1 MKEAFPHLLAPL
13 KVGPLT
19 LKNRIVSAP
28 TSVPHLNEDGTIN
41 PEVIAYYA
49 EKAKGGCAVVT
60 VGESIVRIRDGKSHP
75 RQIPLDNP
83 EVVTGLTQLADAIHA
98 HGAYASI
105 ELSHGGGLCP
115 PDFIPGQ
122 QAIGPSDIIKDKE
135 GTCGHPS
142 AFYSKIHGLTEGE
155 IADIVAAFGRAAA
168 LVKSC
173 GFDMCMIH
181 GGHGW
186 LLHQFL
192 SPLTNH
198 RTDRFGGS
206 LENRA
211 RFALMVINS
220 VRQATGPNFPIEFRM
235 SGSERTEGGFD
246 LKTGLAFAKLI
257 DGKVDLIHVSA
268 GTQEVEYSEVLMHP
282 SIFQRHGENV
292 RYAATIKK
300 YVTTP
305 VVTVGALSEPDKM
318 EAILASGQADVLALG
333 RQLMADPNL
342 PAKLARGQAEDV
354 VPCLR
359 CHECMGSMMST
370 RTIRCTVNPV
380 IGRELWEGLRSPAK
394 SSRKVLVAGGG
405 PGGMAAAIYAA
416 RRGHRVT
423 LCEASD
429 RLGGALSFAEGVG
442 FKRNILLYKAWLER
456 TLAREAVEVRL
467 NTAVTRD
474 LVCREAPDA
483 LFLCVG
489 SDPIVPPI
497 PGVEGKN
504 VILGKCLTSA
514 TPLGHRVVIIGGGL
528 VGCETGVHLAMDGR
542 QVTVVEMAPEVATD
556 CGHFHRVA
564 LMEELERVTLRTS
577 CRCVSISSAGVT
589 IQTAEGREA
598 LIPAD
603 HVVLAVGMRPRTQIV
618 DQLRGLVPN
627 TVVIGDCNRPG
638 KILTAVR
645 NGYDAAM
652 DL

>member
-1 MKEAFPHLLAPL
+1 MNEAFPHLLSPL
-13 KVGPLT
+13 KIGPLT

-28 TSVPHLNEDGTIN
+28 TSVPHLNENGTIN
-41 PEVIAYYA
+41 PEVIAYYE

-122 QAIGPSDIIKDKE
+122 QAIGPSDLVKDKE

-142 AFYSKIHGLTEGE
+142 AFYSKIHGLTEDE

-168 LVKSC
+168 LVKAC

-192 SPLTNH
+192 SPMTNH

-211 RFALMVINS
+211 RFSLMVIDS
-220 VRQATGPNFPIEFRM
+220 VRKATGPNFPIEFRM

-246 LKTGLAFAKLI
+246 LETGLGFARLI

-282 SIFQRHGENV
+282 SIFQQHGENI
-292 RYAATIKK
+292 RYAAEIKK
-300 YVTTP
+300 QVQTP
-305 VVTVGALSEPDKM
+305 VVAVGALSEPEKM
-318 EAILASGQADVLALG
+318 EAILAAGQADVLALG
-333 RQLMADPNL
+333 RQLMADPYL
-342 PAKLARGQAEDV
+342 PAKLARGRADEV

-380 IGRELWEGLRSPAK
+380 IGRERWESLRPPAK
-394 SSRKVLVAGGG
+394 GSKKVLIAGGG

-416 RRGHRVT
+416 RRGHQVT
-423 LCEASD
+423 LCEASGS
-429 RLGGALSFAEGVG
+429 LGGALSFAIGVD
-442 FKRNILLYKAWLER
+442 FKRNVLLYEAWLER
-456 TLAREAVEVRL
+456 TLAQLQVELRRNTQVTPELVRQ
-467 NTAVTRD
+467 
-474 LVCREAPDA
+474 ESPDA
-483 LFLCVG
+483 LLICVG
-489 SDPIVPPI
+489 ADPIVPPI

-504 VILGKCLTSA
+504 VILGKDLTPS
-514 TPLGHRVVIIGGGL
+514 TPLGPRVIIIGGGL
-528 VGCETGVHLAMDGR
+528 VGCETGVHLARDGH

-564 LMEELERVTLRTS
+564 LMEELKRVTLRTG
-577 CRCVSISSAGVT
+577 CRCVSISSQGVT
-589 IQTAEGREA
+589 IQDGDGSHQ
-598 LIPAD
+598 LIPGD
-603 HVVLAVGMRPRTQIV
+603 SVILAVGMRARSQTV
-618 DQLRGLVPN
+618 DQLRGLIPH

-638 KILTAVR
+638 KILSAVR

>member
-1 MKEAFPHLLAPL
+1 MKEAFPHLLSPL
-13 KVGPLT
+13 NIGPLT

-28 TSVPHLNEDGTIN
+28 TSVPHLNENGTIN
-41 PEVIAYYA
+41 SEVIAFYE
-49 EKAKGGCAVVT
+49 EKARGGCAVVT

-75 RQIPLDNP
+75 RQIPLDHP
-83 EVVTGLTQLADAIHA
+83 EVMTGLTQLADAIHA

-115 PDFIPGQ
+115 PDFIPGHE
-122 QAIGPSDIIKDKE
+122 AIGPSDIIKDKD

-142 AFYSKIHGLTEGE
+142 AFYSKIHGLTEAE
-155 IADIVAAFGRAAA
+155 IAEIVADFGRAAA
-168 LVKSC
+168 LVKHC
-173 GFDMCMIH
+173 GFDLCMIH

-192 SPLTNH
+192 SPLTNQ

-211 RFALMVINS
+211 RFALMVIDS
-220 VRQATGPNFPIEFRM
+220 VRKAAGPNFPIEFRM

-246 LKTGLAFAKLI
+246 LETGIGFAKLI

-268 GTQEVEYSEVLMHP
+268 GTQENEYSEVLMHP
-282 SIFQRHGENV
+282 SIFQQHGENV
-292 RYAATIKK
+292 RYAAEIKQHVK
-300 YVTTP
+300 TP

-318 EAILASGQADVLALG
+318 EEILATGQADVLALG
-333 RQLMADPNL
+333 RQLMADPYL
-342 PAKLARGQAEDV
+342 PKKLANGHPDWV

-380 IGRELWEGLRSPAK
+380 IGRERWESLRPPAASAK
-394 SSRKVLVAGGG
+394 KVLIAGGG

-416 RRGHRVT
+416 RRGHRVI
-423 LCEASD
+423 LCEASS
-429 RLGGALSFAEGVG
+429 RLGGALSFADRVD
-442 FKRNILLYKAWLER
+442 FKRNILLYESWLER
-456 TLAREAVEVRL
+456 TLPLEGVEVRL
-467 NTAVTRD
+467 NTEVTPE
-474 LVCREAPDA
+474 LVRHEAPDA
-483 LFLCVG
+483 LFIAVG
-489 SDPIVPPI
+489 SDPIIPPF
-497 PGVEGKN
+497 PGVDGAN
-504 VILGKCLTSA
+504 VIVGKTLTPD
-514 TPLGHRVVIIGGGL
+514 TPLGHRVTVIGGGL
-528 VGCETGVHLAMDGR
+528 VGCETGIHLAKDGHE
-542 QVTVVEMAPEVATD
+542 VTVVEMAPDVAMD

-564 LMEELERVTLRTS
+564 LMEELKRVTLYTS
-577 CRCVSISSAGVT
+577 TRCVSISAGGVT
-589 IQTAEGREA
+589 VQTPDGAEA
-598 LIPAD
+598 LISAD
-603 HVVLAVGMRPRTQIV
+603 TVVLAVGMRARSQKV
-618 DQLRGLVPN
+618 DELRGLVAH

>member
-1 MKEAFPHLLAPL
+1 MKEAFPHLLSPL
-13 KVGPLT
+13 NIGPLT

-28 TSVPHLNEDGTIN
+28 TSVPHLNENGTIN
-41 PEVIAYYA
+41 ADVIAFYE
-49 EKAKGGCAVVT
+49 EKARGGCAVVT

-75 RQIPLDNP
+75 RQIPLDHP
-83 EVVTGLTQLADAIHA
+83 EVMTGLTQLADAIHA

-122 QAIGPSDIIKDKE
+122 EAIGPSDIIKDKD

-142 AFYSKIHGLTEGE
+142 AFYSKIHGLTEAE
-155 IADIVAAFGRAAA
+155 IAEIVANFGRAAA
-168 LVKSC
+168 LVKHC
-173 GFDMCMIH
+173 GFDLCMIH

-192 SPLTNH
+192 SPLTNQ

-211 RFALMVINS
+211 RFALMVIDS
-220 VRQATGPNFPIEFRM
+220 VRKATGPNFPIEFRM

-246 LKTGLAFAKLI
+246 LETGIGFAKLI

-268 GTQEVEYSEVLMHP
+268 GTQENEYSEVLMHP
-282 SIFQRHGENV
+282 SIFQQHGENV
-292 RYAATIKK
+292 RYAAEIKQHVK
-300 YVTTP
+300 TP
-305 VVTVGALSEPDKM
+305 VVTVGALSEPNKM
-318 EAILASGQADVLALG
+318 EEILATGQADVLALG
-333 RQLMADPNL
+333 RQLMADPYL
-342 PAKLARGQAEDV
+342 PAKLAGGHPERV

-380 IGRELWEGLRSPAK
+380 IGRERWESLRAPAASAK
-394 SSRKVLVAGGG
+394 KVLITGGG

-416 RRGHRVT
+416 RRGHQVI

-429 RLGGALSFAEGVG
+429 RLGGALSFANGVD
-442 FKRNILLYKAWLER
+442 FKRNILLYKSWLER
-456 TLAREAVEVRL
+456 TLTLEGVEVRL
-467 NTAVTRD
+467 NTEVTPK
-474 LVCREAPDA
+474 LVRLEAPDA
-483 LFLCVG
+483 LFIAIG
-489 SDPIVPPI
+489 SDPVIPPF
-497 PGVEGKN
+497 PGVDGANVIVGKN
-504 VILGKCLTSA
+504 LSPD
-514 TPLGHRVVIIGGGL
+514 TPLGHRVTVIGGGL
-528 VGCETGVHLAMDGR
+528 VGCETGIHLAQDGHE
-542 QVTVVEMAPEVATD
+542 VTVVEMAPDVAMD

-564 LMEELERVTLRTS
+564 LMEELKRVTLYTS
-577 CRCVSISSAGVT
+577 TRCVSISAGGVT
-589 IQTAEGREA
+589 VQPPDGAEA

-603 HVVLAVGMRPRTQIV
+603 TVVLAVGMRARRQKV
-618 DQLRGLVPN
+618 DELRGLIAH